1 MAWSDAERECDYARA
16 FGEFSMVIRHA
27 EQSWTG
33 GREDERAQEEC
44 GKDDMRSKGK
54 MVFL

>member
-1 MAWSDAERECDYARA
+1 MREHLVSFRWSSGMQSRA
-16 FGEFSMVIRHA
+16 GR
-27 EQSWTG
+27 G